1 MKKLIKELRLENT
14 TKEDLLDDLINCV
27 VMFGS
32 MFLMLILL

>member
-27 VMFGS
+27 IMFGG
-32 MFLMLILL
+32 MYLILIHL